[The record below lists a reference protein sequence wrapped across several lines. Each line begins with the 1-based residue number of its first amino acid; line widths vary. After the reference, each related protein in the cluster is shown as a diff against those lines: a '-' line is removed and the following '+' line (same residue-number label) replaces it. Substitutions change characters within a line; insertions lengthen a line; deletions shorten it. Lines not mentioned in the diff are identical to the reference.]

1 MMFLS
6 SERCARG
13 IAGTTESP
21 CGSTRG
27 CWSRYTAPPLGRA
40 ILPSVTAQYFRI
52 FLWHVLRYLW
62 RHPLLGLLNILS
74 VALGV
79 AVFLA
84 TQIANQSANRAF
96 AASVDLLA
104 GKAELEITSPSR
116 QLPETILPRVT
127 AAAEIAGA
135 TPLVHGFLPLR
146 DFPGD
151 YLEIL
156 GIDIFTNAP
165 FRTFD
170 PANFDASSFDI
181 ERWLGRPNTIA
192 VSEEFVRQHSLKPGD
207 KIRVRAAGREA
218 ELEIGFLMRKDD
230 SFDPHFAAMDIGW
243 AQELFG
249 RRGEL
254 NSIQLKLR
262 NPRERD
268 AAIAAL
274 RPILPQDARVAA
286 PSRRT
291 EEVEKILGGFQLN
304 LALTSL
310 VSLFVG
316 MFLIYNTVSASVVR
330 RQHEIG
336 ILRSLGV
343 TRREVRMLSLGEAI
357 VLGGIGSF
365 LGLLGGVALAR
376 VLTAA
381 VSTTISSLYVL
392 VSVRE
397 LALPPWMFGLAWGAG
412 VASVILSAWFPARQA
427 ARQKPVE
434 ALHGG
439 MRIERSELPSLNWL
453 LGGLACLSVSAIFSW
468 LALSTGPRWLSFVA
482 AFGVIAGFSL
492 LVPRLMFRL
501 SRSAGDLCRAR
512 RSRGRKVRMETELA
526 AANLRRA
533 LLRNS
538 VTVAALAIAVAMTVG
553 VSVMVFSFRK
563 TVEAWINQTLLAD
576 LFITP
581 AANEAFGDSAFFP
594 PGAFE
599 FLARHGAVETADTFR
614 AVEVPMG
621 ETDVMVAVI
630 TGARREFQFFHGD
643 RATLMRRFQE
653 EPCVFVSESF
663 ARRHRVRENDVLPF
677 ATPEGPRSFAVAAI
691 FYDYTRDQGVV
702 YLSAANFV
710 RFWHDNRVHSVAVYL
725 KNGHPAEEVMEAF
738 RSQFGGSGQFAIFSN
753 QSLRKRIFEIFD
765 QTFAVTYVLLAISIF
780 VAVTGIFLSLT
791 ILIAERSR
799 ELAILRAIGGS
810 AGQVRR
816 LLFTE
821 TAMLG
826 LVAAGVGLV
835 CGLCLALVL
844 TGVINR
850 VFFGWTIH
858 LAFPWRN
865 LAWTPVWILVAAII
879 AAIVPA
885 WRASRMELA
894 ANLRDE

>member
-1 MMFLS
+1 MQKV
-6 SERCARG
+6 
-13 IAGTTESP
+13 
-21 CGSTRG
+21 TR
-27 CWSRYTAPPLGRA
+27 
-40 ILPSVTAQYFRI
+40 QYLRI
-52 FLWHVLRYLW
+52 FRWHVLRYLR

-79 AVFLA
+79 SVYLA

-96 AASVDLLA
+96 AASVDLVA

-116 QLPETILPRVT
+116 QLPETVLPQV
-127 AAAEIAGA
+127 AAVPGVSGA
-135 TPLVHGFLPLR
+135 TPLVHGFVPLR

-156 GIDIFTNAP
+156 GIDVFTNAP

-170 PANFDASSFDI
+170 PANFDAGDFDI
-181 ERWLGRPNTIA
+181 QRWLGTPNTIA
-192 VSEEFVRQHSLKPGD
+192 VSEEFVRQHRLKQGD
-207 KIRVRAAGREA
+207 KIRIRAGGRDA
-218 ELEIGFLMRKDD
+218 ALEIGFLMRKDD

-243 AQELFG
+243 AQELFNG
-249 RRGEL
+249 RGAL
-254 NSIQLKLR
+254 SSIQLKLS

-268 AAIAAL
+268 ATIAAL
-274 RPILPQDARVAA
+274 RPLLPQDARVAA
-286 PSRRT
+286 PARRT
-291 EEVEKILGGFQLN
+291 EEVEKMLGGFQLN
-304 LALTSL
+304 LTLTSL

-343 TRREVRMLSLGEAI
+343 TRREVRMLFLGEAI
-357 VLGGIGSF
+357 VLGSIGAF
-365 LGLLGGVALAR
+365 LGLLGGFALAR
-376 VLTAA
+376 VLTSA
-381 VSTTISSLYVL
+381 VSATISSLYLL

-397 LALPPWMFGLAWGAG
+397 LALRPWMFALAWGIG
-412 VASVILSAWFPARQA
+412 VASVILSAWFPAQQA
-427 ARQKPVE
+427 ARQEPVE

-439 MRIERSELPSLNWL
+439 TRIERSALPSLHWL
-453 LGGLACLSVSAIFSW
+453 MGGFACIAAAAIFSW
-468 LALSTGPRWLSFVA
+468 LALSAGPRWLSFGA
-482 AFGVIAGFSL
+482 AFCVIAGFSL

-501 SRSAGDLCRAR
+501 STAAGKLFRAQ
-512 RSRGRKVRMETELA
+512 RSRGRSVRMETELA

-563 TVEAWINQTLLAD
+563 TVEAWINQTLVAD

-581 AANEAFGDSAFFP
+581 AANEAFGDSVFFP
-594 PGAFE
+594 PTAFE
-599 FLARHGAVETADTFR
+599 FLAHHPAVETADTFR
-614 AVEVPMG
+614 AVEVSMG
-621 ETDVMVAVI
+621 ETDVFVAVI
-630 TGARREFQFFHGD
+630 TGARREFQFFRGD
-643 RATLMRRFQE
+643 RRDLMRRFRE

-663 ARRHRVRENDVLPF
+663 ARRHRLRENDALALV
-677 ATPEGPRSFAVAAI
+677 TPDGPRSFPVAAI

-702 YLSAANFV
+702 YMSEKNFS
-710 RFWHDNRVHSVAVYL
+710 RFWHDDRVHSVAVYL
-725 KNGHPAEEVMEAF
+725 QKGHRAEEVTEEF
-738 RSQFGGSGQFAIFSN
+738 RAKFGTSGQFAIFSN

-765 QTFAVTYVLLAISIF
+765 QTFAVTYILLAISIF
-780 VAVTGIFLSLT
+780 VAITGIFLSLT

-799 ELAILRAIGGS
+799 ELAILRAVGAS
-810 AGQVRR
+810 AGQIRR
-816 LLFTE
+816 LLLTE

-826 LVAAGVGLV
+826 LIAAMVGLV

-865 LAWTPVWILVAAII
+865 LAWTPVWILAAAIV